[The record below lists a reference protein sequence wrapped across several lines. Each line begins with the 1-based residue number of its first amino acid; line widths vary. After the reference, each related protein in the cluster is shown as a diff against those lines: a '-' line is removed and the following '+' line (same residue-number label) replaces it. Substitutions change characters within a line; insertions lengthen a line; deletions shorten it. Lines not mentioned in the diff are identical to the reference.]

1 MNQEIEEYI
10 ILCIEENP
18 YITSG
23 QISKKINEK
32 LKIEFSKTSI
42 HSVLKKHNYSWSMP
56 VKIPKK
62 WTEI

>member
-1 MNQEIEEYI
+1 MNQETEEYI

-32 LKIEFSKTSI
+32 LKIEPQKHLFTQYLKITTI
-42 HSVLKKHNYSWSMP
+42 HGVCQ
-56 VKIPKK
+56 
-62 WTEI
+62 